1 MPATALVVNCE
12 DLSLNRAML
21 KHSTSRAMHMKPA
34 GILIIAAILLAAL
47 LSAGCQTQSETPT
60 AALKI
65 GVVASMTGPASTTGK
80 DVWQSAQ
87 LAADEI
93 NAKGGVFVKSLGKN
107 VTIRLVQGDDEST
120 REGGQKAVTKMITD
134 DRVDVLVGGFS
145 SAVVTAHQSIVSEH
159 KVPYIIT
166 GASSSTVTHRTDV
179 DTSTM
184 FHHAPIC
191 EASASKTTIFIDEA
205 MRPAINAKF
214 GFPADRPLRLAVVY
228 QDSPFG
234 KGALTAIEETIAAKG
249 LKVQVVA
256 SETYKMGETDFRTIL
271 TSVKAKKPD
280 AVYPIAFLNEE
291 VPMLTQAR
299 RDVGLDTI
307 FLAVE
312 CVDDPDYYK
321 GLGQYGDY
329 SIIESRFSAYATP
342 RGPISQNV
350 EKYRTDY
357 EARFGA
363 SPGMMGAATY
373 EGVYVAAAAAEK
385 AGTTDRQALV
395 TAIGSIEV
403 PEMVESMENGTISF
417 ANQFRE
423 SQFNLFMEQLR
434 WDAEKQLLRPKI
446 IWPDELKEAEFEI
459 PAWYRP
465 GSG

>member
-1 MPATALVVNCE
+1 M
-12 DLSLNRAML
+12 R
-21 KHSTSRAMHMKPA
+21 PA
-34 GILIIAAILLAAL
+34 GILIITMILLAAL
-47 LSAGCQTQSETPT
+47 LSAGCQTQSGTPAT
-60 AALKI
+60 LKI

-93 NAKGGVFVKSLGKN
+93 NAKGGVFIKSLGKN
-107 VTIRLVQGDDEST
+107 VTIQLVQGDDEST

-134 DRVDVLVGGFS
+134 DRVDILVGGFS
-145 SAVVTAHQSIVSEH
+145 SAVVTAHQSIVAEH
-159 KVPYIIT
+159 GVPYIIT

-179 DTSTM
+179 NTSMM
-184 FHHAPIC
+184 FHHAPITD
-191 EASASKTTIFIDEA
+191 ASASKTTIFIDEV
-205 MRPAINAKF
+205 MRPAINSKF

-234 KGALTAIEETIAAKG
+234 KGALSAIESTIAAKG

-256 SETYKMGETDFRTIL
+256 NETFKMGETDFRTIL
-271 TSVKAKKPD
+271 TSVKAKGPD

-342 RGPISQNV
+342 RGPISGNV
-350 EKYRTDY
+350 ERYRSDY
-357 EARFGA
+357 TARFGA

-385 AGTTDRQALV
+385 AGTLDRPALV
-395 TAIGSIEV
+395 AAIGSIEV
-403 PEMVESMENGTISF
+403 PEMVESMERGVISF
-417 ANQFRE
+417 ANPFRE

-434 WDAEKQLLRPKI
+434 WDPATQLLRPKI
-446 IWPDELKEAEFEI
+446 IWPDELKEADFEI
-459 PAWYRP
+459 PDWYRP